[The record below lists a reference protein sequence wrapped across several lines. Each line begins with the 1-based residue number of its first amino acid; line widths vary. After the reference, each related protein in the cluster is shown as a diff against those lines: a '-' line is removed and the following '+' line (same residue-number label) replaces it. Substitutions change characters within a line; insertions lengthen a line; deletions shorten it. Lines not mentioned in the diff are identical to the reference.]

1 MKVMTV
7 RMRVPELGNWLSIAN
22 AVDHTTGSR
31 LRVNTKARRD
41 GTYSLTFR
49 ANCEGPKVY
58 DALMEFLAYMEARSP
73 VAFDIAMKSSDEPP
87 YRDEDARP
95 HTPKDDEQKDEDV
108 PDKVPASTAGV
119 SDNNVIESTV
129 LPPQSP
135 DDAPTDTNELSEFKA
150 SPTNS
155 EPTSVTTIGGESF
168 ELIAN
173 RCRLKGEGCR
183 WAAERLRLKSEG
195 ADHHIEIAP
204 FDRQIVERAKQL
216 PDCHLWMNSS
226 RSPVPDDPA
235 SFEIV
240 GGCFDALA
248 EAMTLANVSSEVA
261 HRKNIM
267 AEVLYVVAE
276 AQSALRSAIQNIDG
290 PTDHDQIQAF
300 QWLRT
305 IAAERKIFI
314 ERHITIDDP
323 ADPRDWPS
331 ILDRIRVLMERVE
344 FGVAQTRKRRKLL
357 NKIKYLL
364 EQAQGADSDQHSL
377 HWRTIANTVHELVED
392 GLPPSSKTLRELL
405 LPHFDQTPDLSD
417 KPKGFALAVREMKRA
432 QQGGHTDKHA
442 HRDNSESSDIRRV
455 ARLLRGRKLV
465 LIGGDSRPARK
476 EALEKAFDL
485 SELTWVETTPGQS
498 VNSFAPVVAR
508 PDVAAVVLAIR
519 WASHSY
525 GEVRQFCDKYD
536 KPLVWLPGGYN
547 PNQMAAH
554 ILGQCSHR
562 LRQQRSRANGTAE

>member
-1 MKVMTV
+1 
-7 RMRVPELGNWLSIAN
+7 MRVPELGNWLSIAN
-22 AVDHTTGSR
+22 AVDDKTGSR
-31 LRVNTKARRD
+31 LRVNTKARKD

-49 ANCEGPKVY
+49 ASCDGPKVY
-58 DALMEFLAYMEARSP
+58 DALIEFIAYLEARSP
-73 VAFDIAMKSSDEPP
+73 VAFDIAMKSSDGSQNG
-87 YRDEDARP
+87 DEDARP
-95 HTPKDDEQKDEDV
+95 HTPSDDKQKVEDV
-108 PDKVPASTAGV
+108 PDIVPASTAGV
-119 SDNNVIESTV
+119 SDDIDIEPTV
-129 LPPQSP
+129 MPSP
-135 DDAPTDTNELSEFKA
+135 SSDDAFINTD
-150 SPTNS
+150 NS
-155 EPTSVTTIGGESF
+155 SQFDVTPAKEEPTSLTTIGGESF
-168 ELIAN
+168 ELIAK
-173 RCRLKGEGCR
+173 RCRLKAEGCR

-195 ADHHIEIAP
+195 ADHQAEIVP
-204 FDRQIVERAKQL
+204 FDRQIVERANQL
-216 PDCHLWMNSS
+216 PDCRLWMNSS

-235 SFEIV
+235 SFDIV

-248 EAMTLANVSSEVA
+248 EAMTLASVSSDVA
-261 HRKNIM
+261 HRKNVM

-276 AQSALRSAIQNIDG
+276 AQSALRSGIQSIDG

-300 QWLRT
+300 QWLKT
-305 IAAERKIFI
+305 VAAERKIFI

-344 FGVAQTRKRRKLL
+344 FGVAQMRKRRKLL

-364 EQAQGADSDQHSL
+364 EQTQGTDPDQQSV

-405 LPHFDQTPDLSD
+405 LPHIDAAPDLPDMS
-417 KPKGFALAVREMKRA
+417 KGFALAVREMKRA
-432 QQGGHTDKHA
+432 QNGGVTDKQA
-442 HRDNSESSDIRRV
+442 HRDNSESSDIRRA

-465 LIGGDSRPARK
+465 LIGGDARPARK
-476 EALEKAFDL
+476 EALEKAFGL

-498 VNSFAPVVAR
+498 VNSFAPIVAR

-562 LRQQRSRANGTAE
+562 LRQQRSRANGTVE